1 MTFSTG
7 GFHGL
12 RYVPEVTFGVTPSTP
27 AMIALRS
34 KGSDLGINKD
44 TFQSEELRS
53 DRQISDLRHGAVKV
67 QGGFDF
73 ELSYGEF
80 DPLLEMALF
89 GTWGTNVLKAGTT
102 AKSAT
107 FERAFADIGKY
118 AVFTGCMVD
127 SMSLSVPSNGMVTG
141 KFGLLGKNALAISG
155 TPLDASPTASQT
167 NSPFD
172 GFTGTIEEGGSEIAT
187 ITAIELNLANGLDP
201 AFVLGSKYAA
211 AITPGRS
218 NLTGT
223 VSAWFDSEAMLN
235 KFINETESSLEFT
248 LGNGTSKSYTFL
260 IPRIKYSGG
269 GAPQVSGEGRIA
281 LSMPFQALVDSA
293 TGTNLQITRIPGA

>member
-1 MTFSTG
+1 MTFATG
-7 GFHGL
+7 GSHGL

-27 AMIALRS
+27 SMVNLRS
-34 KGSDLGINKD
+34 KGCDLGVNKD
-44 TFQSEELRS
+44 AFQSEELRS

-73 ELSYGEF
+73 EFSYGEF
-80 DPLLEMALF
+80 DFLLEMALF
-89 GTWGTNVLKAGTT
+89 AAFGTNVLKTGTT
-102 AKSAT
+102 AKFAT

-127 SMSLSVPSNGMVTG
+127 SLTLNVPSNGMVTG
-141 KFGLLGKNALAISG
+141 KAGLIGKSALPLSG

-172 GFTGTIEEGGSEIAT
+172 GFTGTIKEDGSAIAVVT
-187 ITAIELNLANGLDP
+187 SIDLDLKNGLDP

-235 KFINETESSLEFT
+235 KFINEEESSLEFT

-260 IPRIKYSGG
+260 LPRIKYSGG

-281 LSMPFQALVDSA
+281 LSMPFQALYDSGE
-293 TGTNLQITRIPGA
+293 GTNLKITRIPGA

>member
-1 MTFSTG
+1 MTFATG

-12 RYVPEVTFGVTPSTP
+12 RYVPEVTYGVTPSTP
-27 AMIALRS
+27 AMVALRH
-34 KGSDLGINKD
+34 KGCSLGQTKD

-53 DRQISDLRHGAVKV
+53 DRQISDLRHGTIRVS
-67 QGGFDF
+67 GGIDF

-80 DPLLEMALF
+80 DPILEAALF
-89 GTWGTNVLKAGTT
+89 GAWDTNVLKAGVT
-102 AKSAT
+102 AKSFT
-107 FERAFADIGKY
+107 FERAFSDITKY
-118 AVFTGCMVD
+118 AAFTGCMVN
-127 SMSLSVPSNGMVTG
+127 SMSLTVPSNGMVTG
-141 KFGLLGKNALAISG
+141 SFDIVGKDAEAITG

-172 GFTGTIEEGGSEIAT
+172 GFTGTIKEGGSSIAI
-187 ITAIELNLANGLDP
+187 ITQVELSLANSLDP
-201 AFVLGSKYAA
+201 AFVLGSRYAA
-211 AITPGRS
+211 GITPGRS

-223 VSAWFDSEAMLN
+223 VSALFESETLLN

-269 GAPQVSGEGRIA
+269 GDAPVSGEGRIA
-281 LSMPFQALVDSA
+281 LSLPFQALYDSV